1 MDSNT
6 LSPPSI
12 EDVSVED
19 CEAVLICLNSRRFV
33 VARPGEPRDLW
44 PLGGGWDKL
53 RQLKP
58 GDEVIYKGHLT
69 TVRAVD
75 VYR

>member
-1 MDSNT
+1 M
-6 LSPPSI
+6 
-12 EDVSVED
+12 
-19 CEAVLICLNSRRFV
+19 

-44 PLGGGWDKL
+44 PVDGGWDKL
-53 RQLKP
+53 RDLKP
-58 GDEVIYKGHLT
+58 GDEVIYKGNVT